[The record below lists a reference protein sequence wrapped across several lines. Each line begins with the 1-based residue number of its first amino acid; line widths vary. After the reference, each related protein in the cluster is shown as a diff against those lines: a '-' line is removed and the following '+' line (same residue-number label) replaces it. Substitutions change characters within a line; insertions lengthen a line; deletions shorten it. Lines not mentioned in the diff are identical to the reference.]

1 MADLEGKIEEIQLD
15 MTKPEFLDDFEKLN
29 ELNQSL
35 QEAEKALD
43 QVMTAWEEAA
53 TKLENL

>member
-1 MADLEGKIEEIQLD
+1 MAELEATIEGIQLD
-15 MTKPEFLDDFEKLN
+15 MTKPEILDDFEKLN
-29 ELNQSL
+29 QLNQTL
-35 QEAEKALD
+35 QEKEEALD

>member
-1 MADLEGKIEEIQLD
+1 MEMRNLVKEKI
-15 MTKPEFLDDFEKLN
+15 
-29 ELNQSL
+29 
-35 QEAEKALD
+35 AEKALD